1 MRAVGLITEYNP
13 FHNGHL
19 YHLKESLKLAE
30 ADVSVAVMSGHFL
43 QRGEAA
49 LVDKWARAQMALAG
63 GVDLVVELPLPW
75 ACASAPDFAR
85 GAVLALDL
93 IGGVGTL
100 CFGSESGSLAELQQW
115 ARAELDHDEEIAKR
129 TSRLLRQGMAYPL
142 AKAEVLKE
150 YVNADPQSLGLPN
163 NILGLEYLKVLGRE
177 KLPIA
182 PMTVRRIGAGFHDSA
197 IVDGIS
203 SATGIRQRLDVGEN
217 VAQLLPEAVFNLLE
231 NQLYT
236 GYHYC
241 PEPHF
246 RLLLGQIFSAGD
258 LLERLWLVDGGI
270 AQRIL
275 QVAEHAST
283 MEGLI
288 TGIKSRH
295 LTRTRIQ
302 RLLLSVL
309 LCLERG
315 SADQLLSRPP
325 AYLHLLAA
333 SEQGMRF
340 LAASRKQR
348 KVPLV
353 QNFSRVYSLLKRSCG
368 TDTDDYQRAL
378 LQLQLELKAT
388 RLYGLLMKKLP
399 CQQRSQ
405 DFYQPLITGL

>member
-19 YHLKESLKLAE
+19 YHLKESLKLAG

-49 LVDKWARAQMALAG
+49 LVDKWARAKMALAG

-85 GAVLALDL
+85 GAVQALDL
-93 IGGVGTL
+93 VGGVDTL
-100 CFGSESGSLAELQQW
+100 CFGSESGCLADLQQW
-115 ARAELDHDEEIAKR
+115 GRVELEQDDEIATR
-129 TSRLLRQGMAYPL
+129 TAVLLRRGKAYPL

-150 YVNADPQSLGLPN
+150 FLAVDQTLLAQPN
-163 NILGLEYLKVLGRE
+163 NILGLEYLKALARE
-177 KLPIA
+177 QLSIA
-182 PMTVRRIGAGFHDSA
+182 PLTVRRIGAGFHDST

-203 SATGIRQRLDVGEN
+203 SATGIRQRLDTGGN
-217 VAQLLPEAVFNLLE
+217 VEQLLPEAVFTLLHS
-231 NQLYT
+231 QLIS
-236 GYHYC
+236 GHCYC
-241 PEPHF
+241 PEQHF

-258 LLERLWLVDGGI
+258 LLEDLWLVDEGMG
-270 AQRIL
+270 QRIL
-275 QVAEHAST
+275 QVAENAAT
-283 MEGLI
+283 MEELI
-288 TGIKSRH
+288 AGIKSRH

-302 RLLLSVL
+302 RLLLCVL
-309 LCLERG
+309 LCLERAT
-315 SADQLLSRPP
+315 ADQLLIRSP

-340 LAASRKQR
+340 LAATRKQR

-353 QNFSRVYSLLKRSCG
+353 QNFSRVYSLLKRHYG
-368 TDTDDYQRAL
+368 MDTDEYQRAL

-388 RLYGLLMKKLP
+388 RLYGLLMEKLP
-399 CQQRSQ
+399 CRQRSQ
-405 DFYQPLITGL
+405 DFYQPLITCG